1 MLQLICPSS
10 NWWWPL
16 NFWQYQPPQCPE
28 ELLCTEDKVFEML
41 SSLDTKKAN
50 GWETFLPQCWDQL
63 LQVLHTVS
71 HCSLTNPSVQGK
83 YPKAWKMSPI
93 PKESDSTSV
102 SNYRP
107 VSVLSVI
114 SKLLER
120 HMHSLISC
128 HIETFYPIA
137 SHQWGFQPGKSA
149 VSAQINVLHNWSLA
163 LDQRKEVAVVFFDLC
178 KAFDSVPHGPL
189 LDKLK
194 SIGLSEYIIK
204 WICSCLSKI

>member
-1 MLQLICPSS
+1 MTKKNSS
-10 NWWWPL
+10 ISTLKNWENLTEDDSDKAALLNNYFSQCFNWSVPPL
-16 NFWQYQPPQCPE
+16 TDDDLSTFGSINPLQCPE

-50 GWETFLPQCWDQL
+50 GWETFQPQCWGQL

-93 PKESDSTSV
+93 PKGSDSTSV

-107 VSVLSVI
+107 VSVLPVI

-149 VSAQINVLHNWSLA
+149 VSAQINILHN
-163 LDQRKEVAVVFFDLC
+163 
-178 KAFDSVPHGPL
+178 
-189 LDKLK
+189 
-194 SIGLSEYIIK
+194 
-204 WICSCLSKI
+204 